1 MAPAEYKSLV
11 GLQIKYK
18 KGEDIILTSV
28 QTTNQMVNSA
38 LKAIS
43 VEVDTEKASDRNQ
56 DSYYHTSIGQSNL
69 NKIFK
74 EDAKGKI
81 RINFNKQK
89 SKFQGGENPGIVPD
103 ETKAQTSA
111 SIGKDYIGFQIKKKF
126 SRGGG
131 VAIKGLNFKGVF

>member
-1 MAPAEYKSLV
+1 MGKKSKLASNDTDSENLYSF
-11 GLQIKYK
+11 GF
-18 KGEDIILTSV
+18 
-28 QTTNQMVNSA
+28 SA
-38 LKAIS
+38 
-43 VEVDTEKASDRNQ
+43 VDTEKASDRNQ

-89 SKFQGGENPGIVPD
+89 SKFQGGENPSLVPD
-103 ETKAQTSA
+103 ETKPQTSV
-111 SIGKDYIGFQIKKKF
+111 SIGKDYVGFQIKKKF

-131 VAIKGLNFKGVF
+131 VAIKGTKFTGVK

>member
-1 MAPAEYKSLV
+1 MGKKSKLVKNNTNNKNLYSFGLSVIDPEKTYDRNKEGMYHTTLGDSDFKSL
-11 GLQIKYK
+11 L
-18 KGEDIILTSV
+18 
-28 QTTNQMVNSA
+28 
-38 LKAIS
+38 
-43 VEVDTEKASDRNQ
+43 
-56 DSYYHTSIGQSNL
+56 
-69 NKIFK
+69 K
-74 EDAKGKI
+74 EDGKGKI
-81 RINFNKQK
+81 RINFKKQK